1 MGVFHVFLNFTNG
14 TKLRKTSHIGF
25 KWIVLSDYTEL
36 LKIQWLVCFLKIE
49 TKDENEVFH

>member
-36 LKIQWLVCFLKIE
+36 LKIQWLACFLKIG
-49 TKDENEVFH
+49 TKDKNEVFH